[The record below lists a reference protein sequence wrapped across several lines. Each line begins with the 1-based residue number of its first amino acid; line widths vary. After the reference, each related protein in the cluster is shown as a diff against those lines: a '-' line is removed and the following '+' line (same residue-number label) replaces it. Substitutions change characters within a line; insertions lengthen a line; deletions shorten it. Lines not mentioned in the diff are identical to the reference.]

1 MENARLLLAQ
11 TFGFSAFRPGQED
24 AVAQLLDGR
33 DVTVLLPTGGG
44 KSICYQLPALVAR
57 QEGKGPALVVSPLI
71 SLMDD
76 QVQALV
82 GRGIEAYAI
91 HSGKD
96 IVANGE
102 AISRFRQRRCDLIY
116 VSPER
121 AVSPTFLR
129 FAKEAGV
136 SFLAIDEAHCVSQ
149 WGHDFRQ
156 EYLQLKQLRET
167 LDVPTMA
174 LTATATPTVMQ
185 EIKRHLGLRAPHE
198 VQGSFERPNLSFSVH
213 HISRDKGRLER
224 LIATLEQ
231 LQIGK
236 KSHYGGRAIVY
247 CASRKKVKKVADALR
262 AAGFS
267 TGYYHAGRTEGIRR
281 RVQEA
286 YEKKKLSVLVATN
299 AFGMGIDHPDVRL
312 IVHFQTPGSVE
323 AYYQEA
329 GRAGRDGL
337 AARCELYFGIP
348 DLITQRLLATP
359 KRGKFDAALAE
370 RRADLLQAIEDYA
383 RSEKCRQQT
392 LSSYFAPDRKEIGAC
407 ECCDYCEAPQALA
420 ERLAAANAPKA
431 GPKTERPLIN
441 LPHADQ
447 EVILAAAAALKRPVG
462 KLKLARA
469 LRGSKAKAIKPLRK
483 LPQYDSLGQFPEN
496 SVVAAIEALLSD
508 GKLEHRGKK
517 YPTVWLA
524 GRPVR
529 PARTGETA
537 RPSGKK
543 SRSNLVRALEN
554 YRRRTARQLKW
565 KPYMVFHQKVIVAID
580 EFEPRDLW
588 SLTQIDGL
596 GPAKISRFGEDL
608 LQIIADH
615 AT

>member
-1 MENARLLLAQ
+1 MDNARALLSR
-11 TFGFSAFRPGQED
+11 TFGFSEFRPGQED
-24 AVAQLLDGR
+24 AIAELIGGR

-44 KSICYQLPALVAR
+44 KSICYQLPALLAR
-57 QEGKGPALVVSPLI
+57 QAGKGPTLVVSPLI

-76 QVQALV
+76 QVKALLE
-82 GRGIEAYAI
+82 RGVEAYAV

-102 AISRFRQRRCDLIY
+102 AISRFRQGRCDIIY

-121 AVSPTFLR
+121 AVQRTFGR

-156 EYLQLKQLRET
+156 EYMQLKGLRET
-167 LDVPTMA
+167 LDIPTMA
-174 LTATATPTVMQ
+174 LTATATPTVMD
-185 EIKRHLGLRAPHE
+185 EVKRHLALRTPYA

-224 LIATLEQ
+224 LIATLEEKG
-231 LQIGK
+231 IGQK
-236 KSHYGGRAIVY
+236 RDYGGRAIVY

-262 AAGFS
+262 AAGFAS
-267 TGYYHAGRTEGIRR
+267 GYYHAGRTEGMRR

-337 AARCELYFGIP
+337 PAKCELYFGIP

-359 KRGKFDAALAE
+359 KRGKFDADLVD
-370 RRADLLQAIEDYA
+370 RRAALLEAIEGYA

-392 LSSYFAPDRKEIGAC
+392 LSNYFAPDRQEITPC
-407 ECCDYCEAPQALA
+407 KSCDYCMAPDTLA
-420 ERLAAANAPKA
+420 DHLAAARAPKA
-431 GPKTERPLIN
+431 TAKKERPLIN
-441 LPHADQ
+441 LPHDDL
-447 EVILAAAAALKRPVG
+447 EIILAAAAALKRPVG

-469 LRGSKAKAIKPLRK
+469 LRGSKAKAIKALRK
-483 LPQYDSLGQFPEN
+483 LPQYDSLSHFPEN
-496 SVVAAIEALLSD
+496 SVVAAVESLLSA

-529 PARTGETA
+529 PRKSGDGPRSTA
-537 RPSGKK
+537 KK

-554 YRRRTARQLKW
+554 YRRRTARHLKW
-565 KPYMVFHQKVIVAID
+565 KPYMVFHRKVILAID
-580 EFEPRDLW
+580 ELEPRDLW
-588 SLTQIDGL
+588 SLKQIDGL
-596 GPAKISRFGEDL
+596 GPAKISRFGQDL
-608 LQIIADH
+608 LHIIEEH
-615 AT
+615 AS